1 MDNVSEFLAH
11 LYEFPEGEFMGP
23 EVDQEQFLV
32 HWGYTIYRTYYG
44 PASDEKWAKLL
55 KNIINGV
62 ENSLNELERGPP
74 IFVVNPVKCA
84 SQPSENVCLAS
95 NNDTR
100 LASRVALDNRFAPN
114 GIIGAQDGTDV

>member
-1 MDNVSEFLAH
+1 MDNVSEFLAY

-44 PASDEKWAKLL
+44 PASDEKWSKLL

-62 ENSLNELERGPP
+62 ENGLNELERLAIALRPRFQ
-74 IFVVNPVKCA
+74 ITRA
-84 SQPSENVCLAS
+84 SL
-95 NNDTR
+95 
-100 LASRVALDNRFAPN
+100 
-114 GIIGAQDGTDV
+114 